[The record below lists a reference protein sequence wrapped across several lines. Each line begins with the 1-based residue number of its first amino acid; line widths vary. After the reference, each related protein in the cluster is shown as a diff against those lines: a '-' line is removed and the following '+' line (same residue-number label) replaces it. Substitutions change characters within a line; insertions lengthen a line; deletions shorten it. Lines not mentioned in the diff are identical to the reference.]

1 MFSNIKD
8 ALYWLENIKRKE
20 RRKDLSRIKAL
31 AKELDVINPNY
42 KIIHITGTNG
52 KGSTAI
58 YLETILEKLGYKV
71 GLFTSPYIVNFN
83 ERIMINDEAIGDSEL
98 LLTINNLYNV
108 VKEYESKNDDIV
120 PFFEIV
126 VLIMLVYFKDK
137 NLDYA
142 VIECGLGGLLDATN
156 FLNTDCQVLTSVG
169 FDHMNVLGN
178 TLKEIAYQK
187 AGIMKTNK
195 PFICYYDN
203 EYYEV
208 IKESSIIN
216 KANLITLNKEYIKD
230 IKLDLTGTSFLYE
243 DTLIKT
249 PLIGNYQAYNLV
261 LALNALK
268 QFVNID
274 LKEVT
279 NYLNDLKWPGRF
291 EIINDNLI
299 LDGGHNVSAIK
310 ELVINLEKLGLTNLC
325 VIFSALKDKRY
336 DLMLKELDRV
346 TSFYIFTTFPDLRSE
361 DPNLFKNY
369 TNKDNVVINYYKEA
383 LKYQTNLPKLV
394 VGSLHFISLVRKL
407 YL

>member
-58 YLETILEKLGYKV
+58 YLETILKKLGYKV

-83 ERIMINDEAIGDSEL
+83 ERIMINDEAIDDNEL
-98 LLTINNLYNV
+98 LEIINKLYII

-142 VIECGLGGLLDATN
+142 VVECGLGGLLDATN
-156 FLNTDCQVLTSVG
+156 FLNANCQILTSVG

-178 TLKEIAYQK
+178 SLKEIAYQK
-187 AGIMKTNK
+187 AGIMKANK

-208 IKESSIIN
+208 IKENSIIN
-216 KANLITLNKEYIKD
+216 KANLITLNKEDIKD
-230 IKLDLTGTSFLYE
+230 IKLSLTGTSFNYE
-243 DTLIKT
+243 NTLIKT

-279 NYLNDLKWPGRF
+279 NYLKDLKWPGRF
-291 EIINDNLI
+291 EIINNNLI
-299 LDGGHNVSAIK
+299 LDGGHNISAIK

-336 DLMLKELDRV
+336 C
-346 TSFYIFTTFPDLRSE
+346 P
-361 DPNLFKNY
+361 
-369 TNKDNVVINYYKEA
+369 
-383 LKYQTNLPKLV
+383 
-394 VGSLHFISLVRKL
+394 
-407 YL
+407 